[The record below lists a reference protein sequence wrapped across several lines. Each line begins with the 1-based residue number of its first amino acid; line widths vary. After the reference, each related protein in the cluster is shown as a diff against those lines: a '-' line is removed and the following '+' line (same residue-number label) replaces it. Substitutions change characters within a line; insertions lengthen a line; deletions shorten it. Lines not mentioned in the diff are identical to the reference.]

1 MYVRVQNY
9 FTDAPSKIRN
19 SHFFLFLSFT
29 VATLGI
35 VEFVV
40 FLIQKYYSGLDKAQ
54 KEVFAD
60 VHFMLFYCK

>member
-1 MYVRVQNY
+1 
-9 FTDAPSKIRN
+9 
-19 SHFFLFLSFT
+19 